1 MANAT
6 NEKARRRKAIRKI
19 AGYLLRYR
27 KGLAIGG
34 VCLVLSNTILLFNPW
49 ILKLAIDELRTGI
62 TTERLLFLSVAFVAA
77 TLASGVFRFF
87 MRKIIIGISRD
98 IEFDMR
104 GDFFTHLEKLTPV
117 FYNKNRTGD
126 LMALATNDLNAV
138 RALVGPGVM
147 YSMNTVVVAG
157 FALSLMILLSWKLTV
172 VAILPLLILSVGMY
186 HSMKLI
192 HRYFERVQEKF
203 GVLNSRAQENLAGIR
218 VVRTY
223 AREDYEIEDF
233 DEHSRVYFKANMKLY
248 KIQSLLSPLLT
259 SVAGLGALLILG
271 YGGKQV
277 IDGTITLGAFVAF
290 SGYLA
295 MLIWPMIALGWVMNI
310 MERGLASMQRIGV
323 VTETEPVI
331 KDMSPTE
338 AIERPRPMD
347 RSIRFENVSFA
358 YDEASARG
366 PVLEDLSFTVND
378 GETIAVVGPTGSGK
392 STLVSLILR
401 LYEPQ
406 RGRILVGGVPAGEIP
421 LSELRALIGL
431 IPQDIFLFSDTIGEN
446 IAFGVP
452 SLGEAELDRLS
463 GLAAI
468 HEEIQDFPAKYDTLL
483 GERGI
488 NLSGGQKQRLA
499 IARALAK
506 DPAILVLDDAL
517 SSVDTDTEEKI
528 LRSLREEMERR
539 TAILISHRISTVR
552 EADRILVL
560 DGGRLAEEGTH
571 GDLVER
577 GGLYAEM
584 FRKQRI
590 MYDLERVAATGAPGD
605 GMEGDR
611 RPFRGNERG
620 SPAEGGK
627 PSEVER
633 RACDHPPSHDPPG
646 TPRSDDRQDPQRS

>member
-1 MANAT
+1 LSPKNDERT
-6 NEKARRRKAIRKI
+6 KRRQAIGTIVR
-19 AGYLLRYR
+19 YLMRYR
-27 KGLAIGG
+27 KRLAIGA
-34 VCLVLSNTILLFNPW
+34 VCLLLSNLLLLANPW
-49 ILKLAIDELRTGI
+49 ILKLAIDELKSGI
-62 TTERLLFLSVAFVAA
+62 AKDRLLLLAVVFVAV
-77 TLASGVFRFF
+77 TLLSGVFRFF
-87 MRKIIIGISRD
+87 MRRIIIAVSRD

-104 GDFFTHLEKLTPV
+104 GDFFAYLEKLSPV

-147 YSMNTVVVAG
+147 YSMNTIVVAG
-157 FALSLMILLSWKLTV
+157 FALGLMIVLSWTLTV
-172 VAILPLLILSVGMY
+172 AAVLPLLILSVGMY

-192 HRYFERVQEKF
+192 HLYFEKVQEEF
-203 GVLNSRAQENLAGIR
+203 GVLNSRAQENLSGIR

-223 AREDYEIEDF
+223 AREEHETRDF
-233 DEHSRVYFKANMKLY
+233 DEQSLVYLQANMKLY

-259 SVAGLGALLILG
+259 SVAGLGALFILG

-277 IDGTITLGAFVAF
+277 IDETITLGTFVAF

-310 MERGLASMQRIGV
+310 MERGLASMQRIKV
-323 VTETEPVI
+323 VMDTKP
-331 KDMSPTE
+331 
-338 AIERPRPMD
+338 AIEDVVDKNPSGALHPLD

-358 YDEASARG
+358 YDPESGRT
-366 PVLEDLSFTVND
+366 PVLKDLSFTIRD
-378 GETIAVVGPTGSGK
+378 SETVAVVGPTGSGK

-406 RGRILVGGVPAGEIP
+406 TGRVLVGGAPVDKIP
-421 LSELRALIGL
+421 LSELRSLVGL

-446 IAFGVP
+446 IGFGVP
-452 SLGEAELDRLS
+452 SLGASELDRLS
-463 GLAAI
+463 RLAAI
-468 HEEIQDFPAKYDTLL
+468 DDEIRGFPSKYDTLL

-506 DPAILVLDDAL
+506 DPAILILDDAL

-528 LRSLREEMERR
+528 LRRLREEMKTR

-560 DGGRLAEEGTH
+560 DGGRLVEEGAH
-571 GDLVER
+571 EDLVGR
-577 GGLYAEM
+577 HGVYAEM
-584 FRKQRI
+584 FHKQQI
-590 MYDLERVAATGAPGD
+590 MYDLER
-605 GMEGDR
+605 
-611 RPFRGNERG
+611 
-620 SPAEGGK
+620 S
-627 PSEVER
+627 
-633 RACDHPPSHDPPG
+633 
-646 TPRSDDRQDPQRS
+646 